1 MNKKQ
6 KKMLI
11 RIIIS
16 ALLMVLL
23 SFVKV
28 QGVLRFLLYMVP
40 YLIVGYDILIKA
52 VKGILNKQVFDEC
65 FLMAVAT
72 VGAIVLGIIG
82 DGD

>member
-23 SFVKV
+23 SFVKI
-28 QGVLRFLLYMVP
+28 QGVLRFLLLHGP
-40 YLIVGYDILIKA
+40 PIS
-52 VKGILNKQVFDEC
+52 
-65 FLMAVAT
+65 
-72 VGAIVLGIIG
+72 
-82 DGD
+82 